1 MALKDSEI
9 VARRDEKWKKIAE
22 HVWPLCRALMDDLW
36 DPEDVKKFLFARPGE
51 PKDAWASRCNV
62 AVLNNYYKPAV
73 RSYAALLSEY
83 RLEDAPESLEESG
96 HDVDLRGNDLRV
108 FLSNVDTEALAL
120 GAAVVVVDYNEKLER
135 PYLAMASVDDIYGVR
150 VIVEDGRHFLQSLSI
165 RYEIE
170 VETDG
175 KMECETRY
183 LYYEHRPAR
192 CSIWREK
199 GRGDVES
206 VESEKP
212 IKGANGKQLEEI
224 PIIWYSFSSCAVAQ
238 VATPPLYSLARLN
251 LLHYNKDSEINTAET
266 VVNAPTV
273 VRTYPGPAPEKTDA
287 ITLGI
292 NYGIDLPNGGQ
303 IRFLE
308 ATMSG
313 LTLSH
318 QRQVERQEQMSRL
331 GQEFLSGGNRAKTAT
346 EAMLDAQQSK
356 QELNNLAARKQSLV
370 QEIFKLWQV
379 FADPRYTYPDD
390 AGQLII
396 SEEVL
401 DPAPTAQ
408 DVAVVEGLFTS
419 GIITRP
425 TALSVLARTGWIE
438 EEELERES
446 KAQELM
452 EQQSEVAAAQ
462 AEEERALDIAEKQ
475 AKIMATQAKA
485 QEE

>member
-1 MALKDSEI
+1 
-9 VARRDEKWKKIAE
+9 
-22 HVWPLCRALMDDLW
+22 
-36 DPEDVKKFLFARPGE
+36 
-51 PKDAWASRCNV
+51 
-62 AVLNNYYKPAV
+62 
-73 RSYAALLSEY
+73 
-83 RLEDAPESLEESG
+83 
-96 HDVDLRGNDLRV
+96 
-108 FLSNVDTEALAL
+108 
-120 GAAVVVVDYNEKLER
+120 
-135 PYLAMASVDDIYGVR
+135 
-150 VIVEDGRHFLQSLSI
+150 
-165 RYEIE
+165 
-170 VETDG
+170 
-175 KMECETRY
+175 
-183 LYYEHRPAR
+183 
-192 CSIWREK
+192 
-199 GRGDVES
+199 
-206 VESEKP
+206 
-212 IKGANGKQLEEI
+212 
-224 PIIWYSFSSCAVAQ
+224 

-370 QEIFKLWQV
+370 QEILKLWQV